1 MWEFRKEEQRK
12 WYWKEIDEM
21 GQLLQRSASYFKE
34 RIDCVAHAMHHGYVH
49 PRQRAL
55 ARLRVNPRQG
65 RAYSQGSSFDSG
77 AAYAYDQSAAANA
90 RERGGRP
97 GTG

>member
-12 WYWKEIDEM
+12 WYWKEVDDM
-21 GQLLQRSASYFKE
+21 GRLLQRSASYFKE
-34 RIDCVAHAMHHGYVH
+34 RIDCVAHAMRHGYIH

-55 ARLRVNPRQG
+55 ARLPVSSRDARPYSEDSG
-65 RAYSQGSSFDSG
+65 FDAAAARAYGQS
-77 AAYAYDQSAAANA
+77 SAAKA
-90 RERGGRP
+90 RQPGGRR